1 MKKNSFHKAQ
11 VWVETAV
18 YTLIG
23 LTIITILLAVVTPQI
38 EKIKDKSIIE
48 QTATALNDIN
58 SKIEEAEQGSGNI
71 RIINLKIAKGK
82 LELNN
87 PSNSITYTLEDTKLE
102 LSEPGEEIQE
112 GNIKIKT
119 ETFGSKFKIT
129 LTLTYPNLQ
138 LTYDNQPTS
147 KTLQAGTQ
155 THKIKIENIGDQTP
169 NQPIHIDFSLI

>member
-1 MKKNSFHKAQ
+1 MKTKAQ

-48 QTATALNDIN
+48 QTVMALNDIN
-58 SKIEEAEQGSGNI
+58 TKIEEAEQAPGSI
-71 RIINLKIAKGK
+71 RIINLKIAKGSINIDSPTN
-82 LELNN
+82 E
-87 PSNSITYTLEDTKLE
+87 ITYTLENTKLE

-119 ETFGSKFKIT
+119 EEQGSKFKIT
-129 LTLTYPNLQ
+129 LTMSYPNLQ
-138 LTYDNQPTS
+138 LTYNNQEAP

-155 THKIKIENIGDQTP
+155 PYKINIENIGDQLP
-169 NQPIHIDFSLI
+169 SKPIHLDFSLI